1 MEVNDLRRP
10 FLKIDPRC
18 RHTHTD
24 MSMLCQL
31 RKVSL
36 FRISLAGSQVE
47 TKRPRRRGIEMH
59 ARERERAGSQNEKYE
74 R

>member
-1 MEVNDLRRP
+1 MGEDNNVVCIGTTYTLAIPFLEGEQFGGRQWRLKSASPLPALMEVNDLRRP

-31 RKVSL
+31 
-36 FRISLAGSQVE
+36 
-47 TKRPRRRGIEMH
+47 
-59 ARERERAGSQNEKYE
+59 
-74 R
+74 